1 MKIRVTI
8 NGVLEVQFEREAKLA
23 DWPTD
28 EHTIKFFKACIETA
42 AAEARKLCPPPTPD
56 NQQPTTDN

>member
-1 MKIRVTI
+1 MKIHVII

-28 EHTIKFFKACIETA
+28 EHTIKFFKACIQA
-42 AAEARKLCPPPTPD
+42 ASEEARKLCPPNVPD
-56 NQQPTTDN
+56 NGRPNTDN